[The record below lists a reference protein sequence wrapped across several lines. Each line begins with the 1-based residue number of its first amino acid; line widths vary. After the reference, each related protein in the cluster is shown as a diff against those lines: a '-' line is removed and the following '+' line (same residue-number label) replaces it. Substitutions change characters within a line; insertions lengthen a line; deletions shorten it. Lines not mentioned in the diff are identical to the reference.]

1 MHGRMIHVR
10 KNGEYV
16 RQPQMYD
23 ARGRVGLSDQAIDS
37 LLTVAE
43 SARNGQDGPK
53 QDPARP
59 S

>member
-23 ARGRVGLSDQAIDS
+23 ARGRVSSSHQTTGS
-37 LLTVAE
+37 LLTSAE
-43 SARNGQDGPK
+43 SAGHGPDGPQ
-53 QDPARP
+53 QDPNRP